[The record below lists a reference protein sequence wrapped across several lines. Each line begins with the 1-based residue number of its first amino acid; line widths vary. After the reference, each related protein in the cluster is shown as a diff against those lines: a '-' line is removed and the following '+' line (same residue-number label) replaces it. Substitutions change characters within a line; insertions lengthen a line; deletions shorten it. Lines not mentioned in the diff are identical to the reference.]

1 MRNEHLLPV
10 NIIDMVNTFNN
21 TKNQNEK
28 LNYQLRLEA
37 VRDFCD
43 ETLKKHLSSQTIDHS
58 KNKMFVRRK

>member
-1 MRNEHLLPV
+1 MKNEHLLPV

-28 LNYQLRLEA
+28 LNYQIRLEA

-43 ETLKKHLSSQTIDHS
+43 SAIKKNLAEAPQ
-58 KNKMFVRRK
+58 RKTNTRLMR